1 MDPIIE
7 TTSGETCMLIN
18 MLAWFHY
25 PQCHRCDKGPF
36 LFDYSVC
43 FIWQEQLAR
52 ILIEHSQ
59 MSCSIFQ
66 ERNVA
71 NASQNFLPCSDFF
84 LVADLEAKCFIKS
97 HQNLSSSYFG
107 IQTSITLSSR
117 VMILLSHSDRSISI
131 SCTKLIKSR
140 FSEPL
145 NETHSRF
152 PLSGTNVAMIA

>member
-36 LFDYSVC
+36 LFDYSIY

-84 LVADLEAKCFIKS
+84 SATDLEAKCFIKS
-97 HQNLSSSYFG
+97 HQNLSYFG
-107 IQTSITLSSR
+107 IQTSITLSSS
-117 VMILLSHSDRSISI
+117 VMILLSYSDQSISI

-145 NETHSRF
+145 NEAHSRF
-152 PLSGTNVAMIA
+152 PLSGTMLLW